1 MPEVNQATDPSAN
14 AGVAPPLVSLK
25 GVWKVFES
33 VPVLRGISFD
43 LKAGEIHALLG
54 GNGSGKSTT
63 VKILCGAHKPTA
75 GVIELNGQ
83 PQTFDRPSD
92 AHAKGIYMV
101 PQEPHIFANQ
111 TVRENLLIGLA
122 GDVRAYS
129 ERCERLARELGLTCD
144 FSTCAG
150 ELSIASQQLIEII
163 RGLLR
168 NARVL
173 IFDEPTS
180 ALTIR
185 EVKSLFGQMKKLSAD
200 GIGIFFI
207 SHRLNEVLEIS
218 DRVSVLRDGVFVLTA
233 ATATLTTN
241 DLVAAMRPAGS
252 APTNAPEQA
261 QSSAARSPTPTLEV
275 RNLSGKMFH
284 EVSFNVFPGEVVGLA
299 GLVGAGRTELA
310 EAILGIDQHV
320 SGDVAID
327 GRAAPARSPRI
338 CQRLGLAYVPED
350 RHAHGIFLEL
360 PGAQTISASILAR
373 LGRPFLSAKREAAV
387 VAQFVQRLGIKLSS
401 PTQLARTL
409 SGGNQQKAVLAKALA
424 ALPRIIILDEPTRG
438 IDAQARQDVYRLIR
452 DLTAQGVGVLVI
464 SSELAEIIDLSDRI
478 LVMYRGRVAEV
489 PRSQARIDQVSAAV
503 FGMAGGAAA

>member
-1 MPEVNQATDPSAN
+1 MPEVNKATDPSAN
-14 AGVAPPLVSLK
+14 AGGAPPLVSLK

-75 GVIELNGQ
+75 GTIELNGQ
-83 PQTFDRPSD
+83 PQSFDRPSD

-122 GDVRAYS
+122 GDARAYA

-144 FSTCAG
+144 FSICAG
-150 ELSIASQQLIEII
+150 ELSIANQQLIEII

-218 DRVSVLRDGVFVLTA
+218 DRVSVLRDGVFVLSA

-252 APTNAPEQA
+252 APTKASEQA
-261 QSSAARSPTPTLEV
+261 RSSAPRSSTPVLEV
-275 RNLSGKMFH
+275 KNLSGKMFH
-284 EVSFNVFPGEVVGLA
+284 DVSFNLFPGEVVGLA

-327 GRAAPARSPRI
+327 GRRALARSPRI

-373 LGRPFLSAKREAAV
+373 LGRPFLSAKREGAV

-401 PTQLARTL
+401 PAQLARTL

-464 SSELAEIIDLSDRI
+464 SSELAEIVDLSDRI

-489 PRSQARIDQVSAAV
+489 PGSQTRIDQVSAAV
-503 FGMAGGAAA
+503 FGMAGEAAA

>member
-1 MPEVNQATDPSAN
+1 MPDVGRVTDPSES

-75 GVIELNGQ
+75 GIIELNGQ
-83 PQTFDRPSD
+83 PQDFDRPSD

-101 PQEPHIFANQ
+101 PQEPHIFPNQ

-122 GDVRAYS
+122 GDARAYA

-150 ELSIASQQLIEII
+150 ELSIANQQLIEII

-168 NARVL
+168 NAGVL

-218 DRVSVLRDGVFVLTA
+218 DRVSVLRDGVFVLSAPTK
-233 ATATLTTN
+233 TLTTN

-252 APTNAPEQA
+252 EPTQAPEQVR
-261 QSSAARSPTPTLEV
+261 SSAPQSPTPALEV
-275 RNLSGKMFH
+275 KNLSGKMFH
-284 EVSFNVFPGEVVGLA
+284 EVSFKVFPGEVVGLA

-320 SGDVAID
+320 NGDVAINGQAAAAQPTHLPEAGASLRPGGSPRSRHIPRAARRPND
-327 GRAAPARSPRI
+327 QRLDTGATRTALLVGETRRRGRRAIRAAPRHQAVEPGPTRPHVVGRQPAESGPREGP
-338 CQRLGLAYVPED
+338 CGVAADHHPRRAD
-350 RHAHGIFLEL
+350 
-360 PGAQTISASILAR
+360 PGHRRASAS
-373 LGRPFLSAKREAAV
+373 GRLSAD
-387 VAQFVQRLGIKLSS
+387 
-401 PTQLARTL
+401 ARPHK
-409 SGGNQQKAVLAKALA
+409 SGRRRPGDFL
-424 ALPRIIILDEPTRG
+424 
-438 IDAQARQDVYRLIR
+438 
-452 DLTAQGVGVLVI
+452 
-464 SSELAEIIDLSDRI
+464 
-478 LVMYRGRVAEV
+478 
-489 PRSQARIDQVSAAV
+489 
-503 FGMAGGAAA
+503 

>member
-1 MPEVNQATDPSAN
+1 
-14 AGVAPPLVSLK
+14 
-25 GVWKVFES
+25 
-33 VPVLRGISFD
+33 
-43 LKAGEIHALLG
+43 
-54 GNGSGKSTT
+54 
-63 VKILCGAHKPTA
+63 
-75 GVIELNGQ
+75 
-83 PQTFDRPSD
+83 
-92 AHAKGIYMV
+92 
-101 PQEPHIFANQ
+101 
-111 TVRENLLIGLA
+111 
-122 GDVRAYS
+122 
-129 ERCERLARELGLTCD
+129 
-144 FSTCAG
+144 
-150 ELSIASQQLIEII
+150 
-163 RGLLR
+163 LR

-185 EVKSLFGQMKKLSAD
+185 EVKSLFAQMKKLSAD

-233 ATATLTTN
+233 TTSTLTTN
-241 DLVAAMRPAGS
+241 DLVAAMRPAGGATAS
-252 APTNAPEQA
+252 APEQA
-261 QSSAARSPTPTLEV
+261 RSAAARSPAPALEV
-275 RNLSGKMFH
+275 SNLSGKMFH
-284 EVSFNVFPGEVVGLA
+284 EVSFKVFPGEVVGLA

-327 GRAAPARSPRI
+327 GRAAPVRSPRL

-401 PTQLARTL
+401 PAQLARTL

-424 ALPRIIILDEPTRG
+424 ALPRVVILDEPTRG

-464 SSELAEIIDLSDRI
+464 SSELAEVIDLSDRI
-478 LVMYRGRVAEV
+478 LVMYRGRVAAM
-489 PRSQARIDQVSAAV
+489 PSSQASIDQVSAAV
-503 FGMAGGAAA
+503 FGMAGEAA